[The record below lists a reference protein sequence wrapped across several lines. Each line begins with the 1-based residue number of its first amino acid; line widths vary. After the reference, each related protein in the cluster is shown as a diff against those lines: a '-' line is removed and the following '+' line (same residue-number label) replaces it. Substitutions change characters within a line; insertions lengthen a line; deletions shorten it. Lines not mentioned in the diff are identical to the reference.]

1 MSLLDPE
8 ATENRI
14 QPETTDA
21 DDSVWTEQDVRKM
34 LGYLRSPGEL
44 HEYAGRVTGVRDG
57 IQLQLYVMDLL
68 EGRVHGLSPQ
78 DQMLLY
84 AAYWTHAGNPTAAAQ
99 TCSMSRATFYR
110 HLRTALTRLARI
122 L

>member
-1 MSLLDPE
+1 MESSYSCMSWICWKAE
-8 ATENRI
+8 YMAYFSTGS
-14 QPETTDA
+14 DA
-21 DDSVWTEQDVRKM
+21 VC
-34 LGYLRSPGEL
+34 
-44 HEYAGRVTGVRDG
+44 
-57 IQLQLYVMDLL
+57 
-68 EGRVHGLSPQ
+68 
-78 DQMLLY
+78 